1 MRRRPSN
8 GSNSCLPPAICAT
21 DAETRRDIKGRFPV
35 TSYVPVNDSTLSRKV
50 PSTYETSKLKAAGL
64 ALLPEHRSRQP
75 RKFPVAIPHDPV
87 VHLVWEEAVPEQL
100 QSPLSELCSKVVSIG
115 HSASFVQMWPTDS
128 PPPPN
133 LVPVDGVAVHR
144 LRVFGPGKLAYLKA
158 RCARD
163 EVLRYRDAVHAEAS
177 MKDAKKEVVLRRK
190 EACKG
195 LKGNAKKEA
204 EAPFKEELAAIE
216 KEMAENRAVLD
227 AFGQRVPNT
236 MRPEPGL
243 WQGYGRPPREESPE
257 IAGSVFDSNLIVM
270 NLFGKRI
277 GLHSTLKLAQAARG
291 ALLSNISGPIP
302 EWISG
307 HGPAGARSESP
318 HLAMFPLPF
327 VGREHADGRIMGLAF
342 ALPRQ
347 VDKTE
352 AGMLLEPLLRDP
364 YGAPQSVKLFKGK
377 WLECEITVETRE
389 TPPWSLRTDVW
400 TAPSRLWA
408 SVTPVVLDRHFDG
421 RDKWDK
427 AAETV
432 KDSCERIGLPR
443 PRVGV
448 APSGFTVA
456 RRAPFPRISADP
468 AKIRQWKDASL
479 PRGGPFFRTCGRTGR
494 CRRGPVQGIRPDAPG
509 RPKPIRKG
517 ERAMNDLHLE
527 HFCQY
532 FEQLWQWPP
541 FAWQKA
547 LAKRALESEDR
558 PWPQAIALPT
568 ASGKTACIDIAV
580 FAMAARSQKRGDV
593 RVVDA
598 PRRIFFVVDRR
609 VIVDEAYERAA
620 KIAERLKNAETGVLK
635 EVADRLRELS
645 QNSVPLMVF
654 QLRGG
659 MYRSDAWSRSP
670 IQPEVVATTVDQIGS
685 RLLFRAYGR
694 SPKAW
699 PIQAGLA
706 GNDSLI
712 LLDEAHCSRPFMET
726 LHAVQTYR
734 RWAETPPVLA
744 LSRFHH
750 VRHAPGHRRCVH

>member
-1 MRRRPSN
+1 MFGLGVRYLN
-8 GSNSCLPPAICAT
+8 GWAMAAADGAKKERAEWPPHPDRIFMAIAAAWFETDEDPAEKTVLEWLQQLPAPGICAT

-50 PSTYETSKLKAAGL
+50 PSTYEASKLKAAGL

-87 VHLVWEEAVPEQL
+87 VHLVWEEAVPEKL
-100 QSPLSELCSKVVSIG
+100 QGPLSDLCRKVVSIG

-163 EVLRYRDAVHAEAS
+163 EVVRYRDAVHAEGS
-177 MKDAKKEVVLRRK
+177 LKDAKQKVVQRRK

-195 LKGNAKKEA
+195 LKSDAKKEA
-204 EAPFKEELAAIE
+204 EAPFKEELAAIDQ
-216 KEMAENRAVLD
+216 EMAENRAVLD

-257 IAGSVFDSNLIVM
+257 IAGSLFDSNLIVM
-270 NLFGKRI
+270 NLSGKRP
-277 GLHSTLKLAQAARG
+277 GLHSTLKLAEAARG

-307 HGPAGARSESP
+307 HGPGGARSEKP
-318 HLAMFPLPF
+318 HLAMFPLAF

-389 TPPWSLRTDVW
+389 TPPWSLRTDLW

-421 RDKWDK
+421 KDKWDK

-443 PRVGV
+443 PASVLLHPVSLWQGAPHSREFPPIRRKSDSGRMHHCHAVVHFSEPV
-448 APSGFTVA
+448 A
-456 RRAPFPRISADP
+456 
-468 AKIRQWKDASL
+468 
-479 PRGGPFFRTCGRTGR
+479 
-494 CRRGPVQGIRPDAPG
+494 GPVVVGAGRYRGYGLMRPVGQSQYEKESAP
-509 RPKPIRKG
+509 
-517 ERAMNDLHLE
+517 
-527 HFCQY
+527 
-532 FEQLWQWPP
+532 
-541 FAWQKA
+541 
-547 LAKRALESEDR
+547 
-558 PWPQAIALPT
+558 
-568 ASGKTACIDIAV
+568 
-580 FAMAARSQKRGDV
+580 
-593 RVVDA
+593 
-598 PRRIFFVVDRR
+598 
-609 VIVDEAYERAA
+609 
-620 KIAERLKNAETGVLK
+620 
-635 EVADRLRELS
+635 
-645 QNSVPLMVF
+645 
-654 QLRGG
+654 
-659 MYRSDAWSRSP
+659 
-670 IQPEVVATTVDQIGS
+670 
-685 RLLFRAYGR
+685 
-694 SPKAW
+694 
-699 PIQAGLA
+699 
-706 GNDSLI
+706 
-712 LLDEAHCSRPFMET
+712 
-726 LHAVQTYR
+726 
-734 RWAETPPVLA
+734 
-744 LSRFHH
+744 
-750 VRHAPGHRRCVH
+750 